1 MNRFFNLTN
10 ILLSLV
16 IILGAYFFFN
26 FAKLQEQI
34 SKDGL
39 LKYQQKIEQ
48 IYNVR
53 NEQDFFSSDI
63 IPTNEK
69 LEVLNISLDYEV
81 NTFDKVLSYFNNFII
96 IIISASGGALIQR
109 ISTHHRNNYQN

>member
-63 IPTNEK
+63 IPNNEK